1 MTPRLHSVTVTCA
14 HRGLFDIA
22 TAHQYASLVALANGW
37 TTAVSA
43 VEPCGCVHLYRDQAA
58 LDAACQRHGWA
69 SVTPKPNQRRVA
81 AKLH

>member
-1 MTPRLHSVTVTCA
+1 MSRLHSVTVTCVQ
-14 HRGLFDIA
+14 RGLYDA
-22 TAHQYASLVALANGW
+22 ETARLFAAILAQWHGW

-69 SVTPKPNQRRVA
+69 SVTPKSKRRTA
-81 AKLH
+81 AMLH